1 MIHPYGFRVKIH
13 PYEIDRGETMTTAS
27 TFGVRL
33 RNMRMKSKLSL
44 QELADKIGAS
54 KAHLWEMEQGKT
66 KNPSL
71 ALLTELS
78 RALGVPIKELV
89 GESDAT
95 TDSDSPKL
103 APLFRDLRGL
113 SDDQLDLIKT
123 MTDKLRE
130 LQHGDHKPDS

>member
-1 MIHPYGFRVKIH
+1 MV
-13 PYEIDRGETMTTAS
+13 TAGN
-27 TFGVRL
+27 FGVRL
-33 RNMRMKSKLSL
+33 RALRMKSKLSL

-54 KAHLWEMEQGKT
+54 KAHLWDLEQGGT

-71 ALLTELS
+71 SMLTELS
-78 RALGVPIKELV
+78 RALGVPIKELI
-89 GESDAT
+89 GETDTTADAEN
-95 TDSDSPKL
+95 PKL

-130 LQHGDHKPDS
+130 LQGGDKPDRGSQ